1 MTSINV
7 DNVYEFGGYELHVNE
22 ISVLFAN
29 GLRDNSESVTLT
41 IVGSFAKTET
51 FFTKIGLKPSVRH
64 FKLDVDYKVHIDEDE
79 IVDQEFAGIYNCF
92 TSDGDSDWKH
102 DEDFAELINQRSSS
116 SFELLTDS
124 FSEARDIIPSEIN
137 RLRNKF
143 GF

>member
-29 GLRDNSESVTLT
+29 GLRDGSESVTLT
-41 IVGSFAKTET
+41 IVGSFAETET
-51 FFTKIGLKPSVRH
+51 FFTKIGFKPAVRH
-64 FKLDVDYKVHIDEDE
+64 FKLNVDYVVHIEEDE
-79 IVDQEFAGIYNCF
+79 IIDQEFVGIYSCF
-92 TSDGDSDWKH
+92 TSDTDGVWVH
-102 DEDFAELINQRSSS
+102 DEDFSDLINKSSPD

-124 FSEARDIIPSEIN
+124 FSETRDIIPSEIN
-137 RLRNKF
+137 RLRDRF